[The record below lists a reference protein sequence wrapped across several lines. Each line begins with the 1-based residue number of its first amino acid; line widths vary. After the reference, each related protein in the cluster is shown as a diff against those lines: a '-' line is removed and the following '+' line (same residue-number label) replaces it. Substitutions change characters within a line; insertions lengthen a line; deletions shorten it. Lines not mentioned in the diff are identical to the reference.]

1 MFRLGAR
8 WRDPGPPHEPSAA
21 ERTGIKVM
29 SDEAVARCIA
39 ALDRI
44 LAAWAG
50 HKGKDWT
57 AIDSVLDERLKVR
70 PARPSLRPPVT
81 PGRPS

>member
-8 WRDPGPPHEPSAA
+8 WRDPEPPREPSAA

-29 SDEAVARCIA
+29 SDEAVTRCIA

-44 LAAWAG
+44 LAAWSG
-50 HKGKDWT
+50 RKGKDWT
-57 AIDSVLDERLKVR
+57 AINQVLDERLKVR
-70 PARPSLRPPVT
+70 PARLRPSVPVI
-81 PGRPS
+81 PGPTS